1 MLLTRAQFSLVFL
14 DCVIVKCPD
23 VSEEPPAFLFRTIKL
38 HFLDA
43 PVMGEIF
50 MCNMGRPVALWKKP
64 LLQ

>member
-1 MLLTRAQFSLVFL
+1 
-14 DCVIVKCPD
+14 VIVKCPD